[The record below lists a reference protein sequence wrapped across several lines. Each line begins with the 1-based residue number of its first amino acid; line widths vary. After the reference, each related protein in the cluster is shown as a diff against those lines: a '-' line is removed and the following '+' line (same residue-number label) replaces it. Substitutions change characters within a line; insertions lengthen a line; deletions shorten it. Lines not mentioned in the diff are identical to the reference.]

1 MATAQAVLPFTD
13 AAAVARHIA
22 YLARMV
28 TEGVVPAEVSAK
40 ARKAWELARAAV
52 PGLPVPMAVAYEG
65 GPIHYTWDN
74 DRHVIALEALSAGQ
88 PCEWYVSDRRSG
100 EFDGGD
106 FDLADGLP
114 APVTALMQEYLAW
127 HPTSPTDGNR

>member
-52 PGLPVPMAVAYEG
+52 PGLPVPMAVAYDG

-74 DRHVIALEALSAGQ
+74 GRHVIALEALSGGQ
-88 PCEWYVSDRRSG
+88 PCEWYVSDRETKDSDGG
-100 EFDGGD
+100 EFD
-106 FDLADGLP
+106 LAGGLP
-114 APVTALMQEYLAW
+114 EQVTSHCRSYL
-127 HPTSPTDGNR
+127 TFLLLGSMDVS